1 MNIEQFER
9 MRVGK
14 GFIAALDQSGGST
27 PKALH
32 LYGIDESQYS
42 TEGQMFDLVHQMRSR
57 IITSPV
63 FNSER
68 ILGAILFEMTME
80 RLVEGLPTAEYLW
93 HRKGIVPFLK
103 IDNGLQPVINGACLM
118 KPIPELVTRLNK
130 AVSYGVFGTK
140 ARSLIQESNSVGIGA
155 CVDQQ
160 FEIAHKVSAFDL
172 IPIIEPEVDI
182 KSPEKNWIEH
192 ILKRS
197 LLDALDSLDSS
208 QNVMLKLTLPDEA
221 NYYRELTHHPRVVR
235 VAALSGGYTQI
246 HANELL
252 EQNDGLIASFSRA
265 LTEGL
270 KQQQNDGEF
279 DNTLDRSIQQIYTAS
294 VK

>member
-9 MRVGK
+9 MRTGQ

-42 TEGQMFDLVHQMRSR
+42 TEAQMFDLVHQMRTR
-57 IITSPV
+57 IITSPS
-63 FNSER
+63 FTSER

-80 RLVEGLPTAEYLW
+80 RLIEGVPTAEYLW

-103 IDNGLQPVINGACLM
+103 IDNGLQPAINGASLM
-118 KPIPELVTRLNK
+118 KPIPELTTRLNK
-130 AVSYGVFGTK
+130 ANSFGIFGTK
-140 ARSLIQESNSVGIGA
+140 ARSVMHESNSAGISA

-160 FEIAHKVSAFDL
+160 FDIAEQVLEADL
-172 IPIIEPEVDI
+172 IPIIEPEIDI

-197 LLDALDSLDSS
+197 LIEALDSLDSS
-208 QNVMLKLTLPDEA
+208 QNVMLKLTLPDEP
-221 NYYRELTHHPRVVR
+221 NYYAELMNHPRVIR
-235 VAALSGGYTQI
+235 VVALSGGYTQV

-252 EQNDGLIASFSRA
+252 AQNEGVIASFSRA

-270 KQQQNDGEF
+270 KQQQSDEQFNDA
-279 DNTLDRSIQQIYTAS
+279 LDRSIQQIYSAS
-294 VK
+294 V

>member
-42 TEGQMFDLVHQMRSR
+42 TEEQMFDLVHRMRSR

-68 ILGAILFEMTME
+68 ILAAILFEMTME
-80 RLVEGLPTAEYLW
+80 RLVEGVPTAEYLW

-103 IDNGLQPVINGACLM
+103 IDNGLQPAIDGARLM
-118 KPIPELVTRLNK
+118 KPIPELLTRLNK

-140 ARSLIQESNSVGIGA
+140 ARSVIQESNTVGIGA

-160 FEIAHKVSAFDL
+160 FEIAEQVLAADL

-192 ILKRS
+192 ILKHS
-197 LLDALDSLDSS
+197 LLEALDSLDSS

-221 NYYRELTHHPRVVR
+221 NYYRELTHHPRVIR
-235 VAALSGGYTQI
+235 VAALSGGYNRV

-252 EQNDGLIASFSRA
+252 AQNDGVIASFSRA

-270 KQQQNDGEF
+270 KFQQSASEF
-279 DNTLDRSIQQIYTAS
+279 NETLDKSIQEIYMAS